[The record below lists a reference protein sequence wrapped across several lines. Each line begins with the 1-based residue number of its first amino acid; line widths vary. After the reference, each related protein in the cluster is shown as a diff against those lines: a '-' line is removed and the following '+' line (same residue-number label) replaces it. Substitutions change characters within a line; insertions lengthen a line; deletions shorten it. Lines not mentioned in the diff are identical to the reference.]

1 MDWITTSHFQL
12 GVFANFDINLANF
25 DFSIVRVG
33 LSIGWR
39 F

>member
-1 MDWITTSHFQL
+1 
-12 GVFANFDINLANF
+12 VFANFDINLANF